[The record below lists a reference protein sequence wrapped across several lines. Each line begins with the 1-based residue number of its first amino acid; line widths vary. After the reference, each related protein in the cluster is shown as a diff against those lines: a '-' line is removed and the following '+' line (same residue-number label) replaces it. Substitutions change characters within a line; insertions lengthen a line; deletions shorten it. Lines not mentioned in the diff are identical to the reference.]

1 MNQFPA
7 KNLLLLFLTAV
18 IWGTAFVAQSVGM
31 DHIGPFTFNAIRS
44 LVGGLALIPAILI
57 FGRMKSEE
65 RRREERAQRKTLL
78 LGGVFCGLALGIA
91 SCLQQVGI
99 QYTTVGKAGFIT
111 ALYIVIVPILGL
123 FFRKKVGPKLWVS
136 VVIAIL
142 GLYLLCMSG
151 SLQLQ
156 KGDFLVL
163 LCAFCFSVHI
173 MVIDYFTTKV
183 DGVQMS
189 CIQFFVAAL
198 FSGLCMLGIEGIPD
212 PHAVAI
218 SWAPIL
224 YAGVLSSGVGYTL
237 QIIGQKGL
245 NPTVASLILSLES
258 VISVLA
264 GWLFLG
270 QNMSAR
276 EVMGCVLMF
285 GAIVLAQ
292 LPDRK
297 KTRPEEAKAGKTA
310 LLIIQLEGLFLH
322 IKREF
327 LFHNAGKT
335 VHLELGAGETAGNGR
350 SHFSGNSV
358 PLIPGVKAGNLS
370 HQPEFPG
377 AQLLGVVLCRSEQ
390 LTSQATTL
398 QVRNYRQ
405 VSQNEVPCTVLEG
418 GCGYKF
424 SSF

>member
-224 YAGVLSSGVGYTL
+224 YAGVLSSGGLHPPDHWTERP
-237 QIIGQKGL
+237 QSHCGQ
-245 NPTVASLILSLES
+245 
-258 VISVLA
+258 
-264 GWLFLG
+264 F
-270 QNMSAR
+270 
-276 EVMGCVLMF
+276 
-285 GAIVLAQ
+285 
-292 LPDRK
+292 D
-297 KTRPEEAKAGKTA
+297 
-310 LLIIQLEGLFLH
+310 
-322 IKREF
+322 
-327 LFHNAGKT
+327 
-335 VHLELGAGETAGNGR
+335 LELGVCYLCFGR
-350 SHFSGNSV
+350 MAVSRAKYVRQRGDGLCVDVWGHRFGPTTRPQENAPRGGVSGQNSPSNYPIRRAVFTHQKRVPFS
-358 PLIPGVKAGNLS
+358 
-370 HQPEFPG
+370 
-377 AQLLGVVLCRSEQ
+377 
-390 LTSQATTL
+390 
-398 QVRNYRQ
+398 
-405 VSQNEVPCTVLEG
+405 
-418 GCGYKF
+418 
-424 SSF
+424 

>member
-1 MNQFPA
+1 M
-7 KNLLLLFLTAV
+7 
-18 IWGTAFVAQSVGM
+18 AQSVGM

-65 RRREERAQRKTLL
+65 RRREERTQRKTLL

-156 KGDFLVL
+156 KGDFLV
-163 LCAFCFSVHI
+163 
-173 MVIDYFTTKV
+173 
-183 DGVQMS
+183 
-189 CIQFFVAAL
+189 
-198 FSGLCMLGIEGIPD
+198 LCMLGIEGIPD

-297 KTRPEEAKAGKTA
+297 KTRPEEA
-310 LLIIQLEGLFLH
+310 
-322 IKREF
+322 
-327 LFHNAGKT
+327 
-335 VHLELGAGETAGNGR
+335 
-350 SHFSGNSV
+350 
-358 PLIPGVKAGNLS
+358 
-370 HQPEFPG
+370 
-377 AQLLGVVLCRSEQ
+377 
-390 LTSQATTL
+390 
-398 QVRNYRQ
+398 
-405 VSQNEVPCTVLEG
+405 
-418 GCGYKF
+418 
-424 SSF
+424 